1 MRLLRI
7 FIFSIMICG
16 SLRAE
21 GGLEKFPHAI
31 GNVFQIASFHYGFS
45 TDLNKVDSNKVAK
58 DRFGGIIG
66 ASVGWNFFVD
76 FEYRYSTYYF
86 KPAAPIPFTDYE
98 VGFGARLKYLYMD
111 TYAPTH
117 SVGGVLYIHPD
128 EFSSFSGLGLIH
140 LIIGVGANFS
150 EKHNLKANGAYIEV
164 GLGLFKK
171 IPLLVNTDIT
181 YRANIYGGH
190 NDLDLGTIHSLNFVW
205 TFL

>member
-7 FIFSIMICG
+7 FLLSIMICG

-45 TDLNKVDSNKVAK
+45 TDLNKIDSNKVAK

-86 KPAAPIPFTDYE
+86 KPAAPY
-98 VGFGARLKYLYMD
+98 
-111 TYAPTH
+111 
-117 SVGGVLYIHPD
+117 
-128 EFSSFSGLGLIH
+128 SF
-140 LIIGVGANFS
+140 
-150 EKHNLKANGAYIEV
+150 Y
-164 GLGLFKK
+164 
-171 IPLLVNTDIT
+171 
-181 YRANIYGGH
+181 
-190 NDLDLGTIHSLNFVW
+190 
-205 TFL
+205 

>member
-16 SLRAE
+16 GLRAGQE
-21 GGLEKFPHAI
+21 AHI
-31 GNVFQIASFHYGFS
+31 VGNWLQIASFHYGFS
-45 TDLNKVDSNKVAK
+45 TDLNTIDSNKVAK

-66 ASVGWNFFVD
+66 ASVGWNFFVND
-76 FEYRYSTYYF
+76 EFGL
-86 KPAAPIPFTDYE
+86 KPSVSIPFTDYE
-98 VGFGARLKYLYMD
+98 IGFGARLKYLYMD

-117 SVGGVLYIHPD
+117 SVGGVLYIHPPRD
-128 EFSSFSGLGLIH
+128 FGALN

-164 GLGLFKK
+164 GLGIAK
-171 IPLLVNTDIT
+171 IIPFYVNTDIT
-181 YRANIYGGH
+181 YRANIYGRH
-190 NDLDLGTIHSLNFVW
+190 NDLELGTIHSLNFVW

>member
-1 MRLLRI
+1 MRLLQI
-7 FIFSIMICG
+7 FLLSIMICG
-16 SLRAE
+16 GLRAGQE
-21 GGLEKFPHAI
+21 EQLLHAV
-31 GNVFQIASFHYGFS
+31 GNWLQIASFHYGFS
-45 TDLNKVDSNKVAK
+45 TDLNKTDSDKVAK

-66 ASVGWNFFVD
+66 ASVGWNFFVND
-76 FEYRYSTYYF
+76 GFVL
-86 KPAAPIPFTDYE
+86 KPSVSIPFTNYE

-117 SVGGVLYIHPD
+117 SVGGMLYIHPPRD
-128 EFSSFSGLGLIH
+128 FMGALN

-164 GLGLFKK
+164 GLGIAK
-171 IPLLVNTDIT
+171 IIPFYVNTDIT
-181 YRANIYGGH
+181 YRANIYGRH

>member
-1 MRLLRI
+1 MRLSRI
-7 FIFSIMICG
+7 FLLSIMICG

-21 GGLEKFPHAI
+21 GGLEKLPHII
-31 GNVFQIASFHYGFS
+31 GNWFQIVSFHYGFS
-45 TDLNKVDSNKVAK
+45 TDLNKIDSDKVAK

-76 FEYRYSTYYF
+76 NHFYL
-86 KPAAPIPFTDYE
+86 KPSIDIPFTYE
-98 VGFGARLKYLYMD
+98 NVGIGARIKYLYMD

-128 EFSSFSGLGLIH
+128 KFSRFSSLGLIH
-140 LIIGVGANFS
+140 LIIGAGANFS
-150 EKHNLKANGAYIEV
+150 EIHNLKANGAYIEV
-164 GLGLFKK
+164 GLSLFKI

-181 YRANIYGGH
+181 YRANIYGKS

-205 TFL
+205 TFF

>member
-7 FIFSIMICG
+7 FLLSIMICG

-21 GGLEKFPHAI
+21 GGWEKLPHII
-31 GNVFQIASFHYGFS
+31 GNRFQIASFHYGFS
-45 TDLNKVDSNKVAK
+45 TDLNKTDSDKVAK

-76 FEYRYSTYYF
+76 FEYRYRTYYF
-86 KPAAPIPFTDYE
+86 KPAAPIPFTYE
-98 VGFGARLKYLYMD
+98 YVGFGARIKYLYMD

-128 EFSSFSGLGLIH
+128 EITGLGSI
-140 LIIGVGANFS
+140 IIGAGANFS

-164 GLGLFKK
+164 GLSLLKI

-181 YRANIYGGH
+181 YRANIYGKS
-190 NDLDLGTIHSLNFVW
+190 NDLDLGTIHSLNFIW